1 METKKSR
8 LSWGGMALLLCG
20 MYTLTS
26 LFLAPGPRA
35 LAATPAFV
43 RIIHASPFVATADIF
58 VDGSP
63 FLTSFG
69 FGAVTDYK
77 AVPPGSHKVQIALE
91 GKGIAASALT
101 QVFSV
106 QPGMVYTVVAT
117 GTSASTLALKAF
129 IDSNLATSG
138 NAKVRM
144 YQLSPDGG
152 WMSIQA
158 NSKYMTG
165 ASYLQDSG
173 YFTLSA
179 GSVTFTLDSAA
190 AGKSLS
196 MSMTLPANTVTSVF
210 AVGMFH
216 GNPKAELVS
225 AQTTALPG
233 LPQTG
238 SDPYAVV
245 SNSNGPFGAPWLLIA
260 LAALVVGGTLL
271 TWRLFARGKG

>member
-1 METKKSR
+1 METKKLR

-20 MYTLTS
+20 MCALTG
-26 LFLAPGPRA
+26 FLLTPDHRA

-43 RIIHASPFVATADIF
+43 RIIHASPFVGTADVF
-58 VDGSP
+58 LDGNP
-63 FLTSFG
+63 TAFLTSFG

-77 AVPPGSHKVQIALE
+77 AVPPGPHKVQIALE

-101 QVFSV
+101 ETLPI
-106 QPGMVYTVVAT
+106 QPGVVYTVAAT
-117 GTSASTLALKAF
+117 GTSASNLALKVF
-129 IDSNLATSG
+129 VDSNLATSG

-144 YQLSPDGG
+144 YQLTPDGG

-158 NSKYMTG
+158 SGKYMTG

-173 YFTLSA
+173 YFTLPA
-179 GSVTFTLDSAA
+179 GSATFDLNSAK

-196 MSMTLPANTVTSVF
+196 LSMTLPANTVTSVF
-210 AVGMFH
+210 AVGMFD
-216 GNPKAELVS
+216 GTPKAELVS

-238 SDPYAVV
+238 SNPFAFV
-245 SNSNGPFGAPWLLIA
+245 SDGQLSTPWLLIA
-260 LAALVVGGTLL
+260 LAALVIGGTLF
-271 TWRLFARGKG
+271 TRRLFGSH